1 MIDNSNSGFASNKHV
16 RIFFHQIS
24 LFTILIALI
33 CVVSSEIVPA
43 YAVIPAKITG
53 LGATTNSTTQITL
66 DWTADVN
73 ASKYMIYQNG
83 TNVVNSTTTSKA
95 ITGLTQGTDY
105 SFTVSGVDSADSEG
119 PQSDAVIGTT
129 LPGAP
134 STLTATKE
142 TDALTINLAWTA
154 PTGGTAA
161 ITGYK
166 IERSLDN
173 SAWSD
178 LVSDTGTTAVT
189 YANTGL
195 DQGTIYY
202 YRVSAINAGGTG
214 AISNV
219 DSDTTNSA
227 PSQVTGFTATKETDA
242 LTINLAWTAPAN
254 GGSSITGYKIER
266 SLDNSAWSDLVSDT
280 GTTAVTYANTGLNQG
295 TIYYYRVSA
304 INAIGTGTASSV
316 DSDTTNS
323 APSAPT
329 LDSLTQETEQITLK
343 WTAGANG
350 GSSITGYRIERE
362 SPVNDGFAVIVSDS
376 GLVTSYIDKGL
387 RQGTEYNYRISAIN
401 AIGVGSVSNE
411 KFVSTYVYQS
421 AYTPPNPPPKFVK
434 DDSDAAATAF
444 TIDGSIVSLTG
455 QPLVSPI
462 SAIIE
467 SPTTIR
473 ITLYDDKG
481 SNYIA
486 HLGLYLGLENGQ
498 TKYDSQ
504 SYISWTVNQEP
515 EIFDDAGLF
524 ENVNVLTHQSKH
536 TMDFVYE
543 IKFAKT
549 LDTSNIIVQAWD
561 RSNNGQL
568 VVIPDALKVGHEEIP
583 EIEFIPIIPK
593 WVKMSASWWVDGIT
607 TDDAFLRTV
616 ESVVK
621 SGQIQI
627 PNVTEL
633 YESKYIPF
641 YKDIRISPDYV
652 KVSEYGSPEITISGK
667 IQKQYYARGQYITF
681 DISNS
686 DDSFQIRSQVG
697 SDGRFYTILS
707 AKDLKPGLY
716 SVQGNYRQMSEIPE
730 HFFIYESKDEL
741 PKYDVS
747 KINEMVP
754 EWVKDQTT
762 LWVSEKITDSEF
774 FEVIEFLISERRIS
788 I

>member
-1 MIDNSNSGFASNKHV
+1 MINNSNFKLFT
-16 RIFFHQIS
+16 RKLFHQIS

-43 YAVIPAKITG
+43 YAVTPAKITG

-66 DWTADVN
+66 DWTADAN

-83 TNVVNSTTTSKA
+83 TNVVNSTTTSQA
-95 ITGLTQGTDY
+95 VTGLTQGTDY
-105 SFTVSGVDSADSEG
+105 SFTISGVDSADSEG

-142 TDALTINLAWTA
+142 TDALTINLAWIA

-166 IERSLDN
+166 IERESPVN
-173 SAWSD
+173 GGFAVI
-178 LVSDTGTTAVT
+178 VSDTGTTAVT

-195 DQGTIYY
+195 SQGTEYN
-202 YRVSAINAGGTG
+202 YRISAINAGGTG
-214 AISNV
+214 AVSNT

-227 PSQVTGFTATKETDA
+227 PSQVTGFTATKKTDA
-242 LTINLAWTAPAN
+242 LTIDLAWTAPAN

-266 SLDNSAWSDLVSDT
+266 SLNNSVWSDLVSDT

-350 GSSITGYRIERE
+350 GSSITGYKIERE

-421 AYTPPNPPPKFVK
+421 VYTPPNPPPKFVK

-498 TKYDSQ
+498 TKYDSK

-515 EIFDDAGLF
+515 IIFDDTGLF

-543 IKFAKT
+543 IEFAKP
-549 LDTSNIIVQAWD
+549 LDTSNIIVQTWD

-593 WVKMSASWWVDGIT
+593 WVKMSASWWVDEIT
-607 TDDAFLRTV
+607 TDDAFLKTI

-621 SGQIQI
+621 SGQLHI
-627 PNVTEL
+627 PNLTEL
-633 YESKYIPF
+633 YESKYVPF
-641 YKDIRISPDYV
+641 YKDIRITPDYV
-652 KVSEYGSPEITISGK
+652 KVSKYGTSEITISGE
-667 IQKQYYARGQYITF
+667 IQKQFYARGQYITF
-681 DISNS
+681 EISN
-686 DDSFQIRSQVG
+686 DEDSVQVKSPVG
-697 SDGRFYTILS
+697 SDGRFHTVFTV
-707 AKDLKPGLY
+707 KDFAPGLY
-716 SVQGNYRQMSEIPE
+716 TIQGHYRQMSEIPE
-730 HFFIYESKDEL
+730 HFFTYESKDEI
-741 PKYDVS
+741 PKYDIS
-747 KINEMVP
+747 KINDMIP
-754 EWVKDQTT
+754 GWVKDQTA
-762 LWVSEKITDSEF
+762 LWVSGKITDSEF
-774 FEVIEFLISERRIS
+774 FKVIEFLISERRIS